1 VHYRVGPG
9 ATMAAIQ
16 WLGGDTMMTTEIEP
30 AREPRARRRAL
41 LMAAS
46 ALLAGLALPA
56 SVAQSPS
63 AAPIKLI
70 VPFTPGTGID
80 LIARQVGP
88 KLSERLGRPV
98 IVDNRAG
105 ASGNLGTEAVVR
117 AAPDGTTL
125 LVTVNTLVMNRA
137 LYPNLGFDP
146 LRDLE
151 PVTLTSWGQLLLVAT
166 PTSGITSAQ
175 DLITRAKAKPGALNY
190 GSPGNGT
197 PHHLAMELVKNQA
210 GVFITHIPYRGTGP
224 AVTDLLAGQIDVMF
238 LPIHVA
244 LQHVK
249 AGSLRALAISSD
261 KPHPLLPDLPP
272 LRELNLGNLDVD
284 MWYGVL
290 APKGTPKPL
299 VERLNSELKSILE
312 LPEVRAAFQT
322 QGMTPA
328 HSSAQEF
335 SVLIERDAARWAQV
349 IKAQR
354 IRAD

>member
-1 VHYRVGPG
+1 
-9 ATMAAIQ
+9 
-16 WLGGDTMMTTEIEP
+16 MTTETEP
-30 AREPRARRRAL
+30 APVSGSLRRAL
-41 LMAAS
+41 AIWAS
-46 ALLAGLALPA
+46 ALLAALAA
-56 SVAQSPS
+56 TMSMAQT
-63 AAPIKLI
+63 ATGTPIKLI

-98 IVDNRAG
+98 VIDNRAG

-137 LYPNLGFDP
+137 LYPNLSFDP
-146 LRDLE
+146 LRDLD
-151 PVTLTSWGQLLLVAT
+151 PVTLTSWGQLLLVAS
-166 PTSGITSAQ
+166 PRSGITSAN
-175 DLITRAKAKPGALNY
+175 DLIARAKARPGALNY

-197 PHHLAMELVKNQA
+197 PHHLAMELVKSQA

-224 AVTDLLAGQIDVMF
+224 AVTDLLGGQIDVMF

-249 AGSLRALAISSD
+249 AGNLRALAISSD
-261 KPHPLLPDLPP
+261 KAHPLLPDVPP
-272 LRELNLGNLDVD
+272 LRELQLGNLDVD

-290 APKGTPKPL
+290 VPKGTPKPL
-299 VERLNSELKSILE
+299 VERLNSELKAILA
-312 LPEVRAAFQT
+312 LPDVRTAFET
-322 QGMTPA
+322 QGMTPT

-335 SVLIERDAARWAQV
+335 GALIERDAARWADV
-349 IKAQR
+349 
-354 IRAD
+354 IRAQKISAD

>member
-1 VHYRVGPG
+1 MKPNDDRAPVCS
-9 ATMAAIQ
+9 
-16 WLGGDTMMTTEIEP
+16 
-30 AREPRARRRAL
+30 RARRAL
-41 LMAAS
+41 AAAIAAS
-46 ALLAGLALPA
+46 AAGLLAPAALAQP
-56 SVAQSPS
+56 
-63 AAPIKLI
+63 AAPTTPLKLI

-88 KLSERLGRPV
+88 QLAERLGRPV

-137 LYPNLGFDP
+137 LYPNLPFDP
-146 LRDLE
+146 VRDLD
-151 PVTLTSWGQLLLVAT
+151 PVTLTSWGQLLLVASNK
-166 PTSGITSAQ
+166 SGIRSAS
-175 DLITRAKAKPGALNY
+175 DLIARAKASPGALNY

-197 PHHLAMELVKNQA
+197 PHHLAMELLKQQA

-224 AVTDLLAGQIDVMF
+224 ALTDLLGGQIDVMF

-244 LQHVK
+244 LQQVK
-249 AGSLRALAISSD
+249 AGNLRALAISSD
-261 KPHPLLPDLPP
+261 KPHPLLPEVPP
-272 LRELNLGNLDVD
+272 LRELKLGNLDID

-290 APKGTPKPL
+290 APKGTPKVL
-299 VERLNSELKSILE
+299 VDRLNAELKSILA
-312 LPEVRAAFQT
+312 LPEVRTAFET

-328 HSSAQEF
+328 HSSTQEF
-335 SVLIERDAARWAQV
+335 GALIERDAVRWADV
-349 IKAQR
+349 IKAQH